1 MTTPPPVDSGRQPPL
16 QAIETDKDTVRTSLT
31 WKQRG
36 IHSFGRGVSYS
47 KLFNIFIVFRCFHM
61 LLGVENRN
69 LLFKFFF
76 LLIWPQL
83 PEVWKIPKR
92 HYNPKNENIPMG
104 VLDSSNEATGCTD
117 NNAKNL
123 NSLWC
128 TVAEKSRKTPKLTIC
143 QKMDQL
149 FLLCHVH
156 CSLDLVYPKGYNAV
170 FYTVLLIS

>member
-1 MTTPPPVDSGRQPPL
+1 MFSYATRC
-16 QAIETDKDTVRTSLT
+16 IEQEFTV
-31 WKQRG
+31 K
-36 IHSFGRGVSYS
+36 
-47 KLFNIFIVFRCFHM
+47 K
-61 LLGVENRN
+61 
-69 LLFKFFF
+69 KFEH
-76 LLIWPQL
+76 IWPQL
-83 PEVWKIPKR
+83 PGVWKIPKS
-92 HYNPKNENIPMG
+92 HYNPKNENISMG

-170 FYTVLLIS
+170 FYTVLWKGHRHTPCYLTSRAKAELYIEFVIVLSVLYLINRIFFYI